1 MKKLRFWEEKMQEE
15 EKKKGAIR
23 WEEDFPYGELFT
35 QKQEDF
41 SFEEKEDF
49 GEDEDFSKYR
59 DISNERSSPT
69 MDFLYEYDQFED
81 AEDEKLDAEGDLDN
95 FRVDT
100 GGIFEDEEEE
110 DLFASLNES
119 LMRQVA
125 EELDGVPDTAKGD
138 EEATE
143 KKKMGKI
150 KKVLITL
157 GCVVLFLALSV
168 VFLICTKPGRQI
180 MIKFAAKFISG
191 SIQHKEFGDVVTA
204 IHPIIIDK
212 TDEDGGIIIIPGT
225 NVTPVPEDADEI
237 RKEDY
242 VKNILIFGIDQGD
255 MDSVHSGSLNT
266 DTIMIATL
274 NTKNKT
280 VNITSILRDMYVELD
295 DGVGR
300 KINSIYAVGNRNK
313 QGPELLMHTI
323 ENYFKIDL
331 MGYAYVK
338 LAAFE
343 DVVDILGGVSIEL
356 GSKEANYLNTT
367 NYITDPR
374 NRKLK
379 AGVNHMNGNQVAGYC
394 RIRKVETLGGAAN
407 DYGRTLRQRR
417 VLQAIFQ
424 KYKSQSIVNLIPV
437 TQSCLAKITTNLK
450 EEQISELL
458 TMFVEGGISEM
469 ESYRLPLNDTFYD
482 SGKKGHNGI
491 TYGLVID
498 DIEANI
504 LYLYE
509 HLYADTPE
517 EAKRNYDALK
527 Q

>member
-1 MKKLRFWEEKMQEE
+1 MQEE

-35 QKQEDF
+35 QKQED
-41 SFEEKEDF
+41 SAFEEE
-49 GEDEDFSKYR
+49 EDFSKYR
-59 DISNERSSPT
+59 DIPNERVSPP

-81 AEDEKLDAEGDLDN
+81 AEDENLDVEGDLDN

-100 GGIFEDEEEE
+100 GGVFEEEEE
-110 DLFASLNES
+110 DELFASLNES

-125 EELDGVPDTAKGD
+125 EELDGIPNTAKGASG
-138 EEATE
+138 EATE
-143 KKKMGKI
+143 EKKMGKI
-150 KKVLITL
+150 KKIFVTL
-157 GCVVLFLALSV
+157 GCVVLLLALTV

-180 MIKFAAKFISG
+180 VINFAAKFIYG
-191 SIQHKEFGDVVTA
+191 SVQDKEFGEVVTA
-204 IHPIIIDK
+204 IQPIVLNK
-212 TDEDGGIIIIPGT
+212 VDGSGGTTIIPGAT
-225 NVTPVPEDADEI
+225 VTPVPEDAEEI

-295 DGVGR
+295 DGIGR

-424 KYKSQSIVNLIPV
+424 KYKSQNIMNLIPV

-450 EEQISELL
+450 EEQIRELL
-458 TMFVEGGISEM
+458 TMFVEDGISQM

-504 LYLYE
+504 VYLYE
-509 HLYADTPE
+509 KLYADTPE

-527 Q
+527 H

>member
-35 QKQEDF
+35 QKQED
-41 SFEEKEDF
+41 SAF
-49 GEDEDFSKYR
+49 GEEEDFSKYR
-59 DISNERSSPT
+59 DIPNERVSPS

-81 AEDEKLDAEGDLDN
+81 EEDENLDVKGDLDN

-100 GGIFEDEEEE
+100 GGVFEEEE
-110 DLFASLNES
+110 EEELFASLNES

-125 EELDGVPDTAKGD
+125 EELDGIPNTAKGVL

-143 KKKMGKI
+143 EKKMGKI
-150 KKVLITL
+150 KKIFVTL
-157 GCVVLFLALSV
+157 GCVVLLLALTV
-168 VFLICTKPGRQI
+168 VFLIWTKPGRQI
-180 MIKFAAKFISG
+180 VINFAAKFIYG
-191 SIQHKEFGDVVTA
+191 SVQDKEFGEVVTA
-204 IHPIIIDK
+204 IQPIVLNKVEGDDTIIV
-212 TDEDGGIIIIPGT
+212 PGVT
-225 NVTPVPEDADEI
+225 VTPVPEDADEI

-295 DGVGR
+295 DGIGR
-300 KINSIYAVGNRNK
+300 KINSIYAIGNRNK

-424 KYKSQSIVNLIPV
+424 KYKSQNIMNLIPV

-450 EEQISELL
+450 EEQIRELL
-458 TMFVEGGISEM
+458 TMFVEDGISQM

-504 LYLYE
+504 VYLYE
-509 HLYADTPE
+509 KLYADTPE
-517 EAKRNYDALK
+517 EAKQNYDALK
-527 Q
+527 H

>member
-1 MKKLRFWEEKMQEE
+1 MQEE

-23 WEEDFPYGELFT
+23 WEEDFPYGEVFT
-35 QKQEDF
+35 QKQED
-41 SFEEKEDF
+41 SAF
-49 GEDEDFSKYR
+49 GEEEDFSKYR
-59 DISNERSSPT
+59 DIPNERVFPS
-69 MDFLYEYDQFED
+69 MGFLYEYDQFGD
-81 AEDEKLDAEGDLDN
+81 AEDENLDVEGELDN

-100 GGIFEDEEEE
+100 GGVFEEEE
-110 DLFASLNES
+110 EEELFASLNES

-125 EELDGVPDTAKGD
+125 EELDGIPNTTKGAFK
-138 EEATE
+138 EATE
-143 KKKMGKI
+143 EKKMGKI
-150 KKVLITL
+150 KKIFVTL
-157 GCVVLFLALSV
+157 SCVVLLLVLTV

-180 MIKFAAKFISG
+180 VINFAAKFIYG
-191 SIQHKEFGDVVTA
+191 SVQDKEFGEVVTA
-204 IHPIIIDK
+204 IQPIVLNK
-212 TDEDGGIIIIPGT
+212 VDGSDGTTIIPGAT
-225 NVTPVPEDADEI
+225 VTPVPEDAEEI

-295 DGVGR
+295 DGIGR

-407 DYGRTLRQRR
+407 EYGRTLRQRR

-424 KYKSQSIVNLIPV
+424 KYKSQNIINLIPV

-450 EEQISELL
+450 EEQIRELL
-458 TMFVEGGISEM
+458 TMFVEDGISQM

-504 LYLYE
+504 VYLYE
-509 HLYADTPE
+509 NLYADTPE

-527 Q
+527 H

>member
-1 MKKLRFWEEKMQEE
+1 MQEE

-23 WEEDFPYGELFT
+23 WEEDFPYGEVFT
-35 QKQEDF
+35 QKQED
-41 SFEEKEDF
+41 SAFEEE
-49 GEDEDFSKYR
+49 EDFSKYQ
-59 DISNERSSPT
+59 DIPNERVSPP

-81 AEDEKLDAEGDLDN
+81 AEDENLDVEGDLDN

-100 GGIFEDEEEE
+100 GGVFEEEEE
-110 DLFASLNES
+110 DELFASLNES

-125 EELDGVPDTAKGD
+125 EELDGIPNTAKGASG
-138 EEATE
+138 EATE
-143 KKKMGKI
+143 EKKMGKI
-150 KKVLITL
+150 KKIFVTL
-157 GCVVLFLALSV
+157 GCVVLLLALTV

-180 MIKFAAKFISG
+180 VINFAAKFIYG
-191 SIQHKEFGDVVTA
+191 SVQDKEFGEVVTA
-204 IHPIIIDK
+204 IQPIVLNK
-212 TDEDGGIIIIPGT
+212 VDGSGGTTIIPGAT
-225 NVTPVPEDADEI
+225 VTPVPEDAEEI

-295 DGVGR
+295 DGIGR

-424 KYKSQSIVNLIPV
+424 KYKSQNIMNLIPV

-450 EEQISELL
+450 EEQIRELL
-458 TMFVEGGISEM
+458 TMFVEDGISQM

-504 LYLYE
+504 VYLYE
-509 HLYADTPE
+509 KLYADTPE

-527 Q
+527 H

>member
-1 MKKLRFWEEKMQEE
+1 MQEE

-35 QKQEDF
+35 QKQEDTA
-41 SFEEKEDF
+41 FEE
-49 GEDEDFSKYR
+49 EDEEEYM
-59 DISNERSSPT
+59 DILNERVSPS
-69 MDFLYEYDQFED
+69 MDFLYEYDQFE
-81 AEDEKLDAEGDLDN
+81 EKEEKNADAEGDLDN

-110 DLFASLNES
+110 DLFSSLNES

-125 EELDGVPDTAKGD
+125 EELDGIPNTANGAG
-138 EEATE
+138 EENTGE
-143 KKKMGKI
+143 KKMGKI
-150 KKVLITL
+150 KKIFIAL
-157 GCVVLFLALSV
+157 GSVVLLLALTA
-168 VFLICTKPGRQI
+168 VFLLCTKPGRQI
-180 MIKFAAKFISG
+180 VINFTAKFISG

-204 IHPIIIDK
+204 IHPILITKI
-212 TDEDGGIIIIPGT
+212 EDGNGT
-225 NVTPVPEDADEI
+225 TIRPYVTVTPVPDDADEI

-255 MDSVHSGSLNT
+255 MDSVHSSSLNT

-274 NTKNKT
+274 NTKDKT
-280 VNITSILRDMYVELD
+280 VKITSILRDMYVELD

-300 KINSIYAVGNRNK
+300 KINSIYAIGNRNK

-338 LAAFE
+338 LSAFE

-424 KYKSQSIVNLIPV
+424 KYKSQNILNLIPV
-437 TQSCLAKITTNLK
+437 TQSCLAKITTNLT
-450 EEQISELL
+450 EEQIRELL
-458 TMFVEGGISEM
+458 TMFVEDGISEM

-482 SGKKGHNGI
+482 SGKNGHNGI

-498 DIEANI
+498 DIETNVV
-504 LYLYE
+504 YLYE

-517 EAKRNYDALK
+517 EAKQNYDTLK
-527 Q
+527 R